1 MVNVQIPPERAAATI
16 TGQTSASSV
25 IDNRQA
31 RTGRLN
37 QSVVAA
43 G

>member
-1 MVNVQIPPERAAATI
+1 MSRYRPSEPRAAATI